1 MSRVCQ
7 PLTSIIYVQAGD
19 ARGRGR
25 GTLVCAGMAHRAHRV
40 IRTPRYASRVSD
52 ILIPP
57 SCIPTASPPTISSR
71 RRHHRHHCH
80 ARATSSFAI
89 FIRVTRRVNPR
100 AASIFPSFHSDRPR
114 STHSFSSLFCPPRL
128 TDHRLS
134 MSLRYLSLLSSR
146 YRQSCHVSR
155 DLMYTCI

>member
-19 ARGRGR
+19 ARGRGLR
-25 GTLVCAGMAHRAHRV
+25 AWCARRTL
-40 IRTPRYASRVSD
+40 RTPRYASRVSD

-57 SCIPTASPPTISSR
+57 SCIPTASPTISSR
-71 RRHHRHHCH
+71 RRHHRHRRH

-100 AASIFPSFHSDRPR
+100 AASIFAPFHPNSPSPPSLSR
-114 STHSFSSLFCPPRL
+114 SPHSFVRSV
-128 TDHRLS
+128 
-134 MSLRYLSLLSSR
+134 LRIIAFLCRYAISFLSLIEIPPIMSR
-146 YRQSCHVSR
+146 FHGF
-155 DLMYTCI
+155 D

>member
-25 GTLVCAGMAHRAHRV
+25 GAPVCARHTV
-40 IRTPRYASRVSD
+40 RTPRYASRVSD

-57 SCIPTASPPTISSR
+57 SCIPTASPTISSR
-71 RRHHRHHCH
+71 RRRHRRHRHRRRH

-100 AASIFPSFHSDRPR
+100 AASIFALSPSPLPPPPR
-114 STHSFSSLFCPPRL
+114 ASPSSHSFASLFCPPRL

-134 MSLRYLSLLSSR
+134 MSLCDIFPFSR
-146 YRQSCHVSR
+146 RDTANHV
-155 DLMYTCI
+155 TFPGI

>member
-25 GTLVCAGMAHRAHRV
+25 GALVCGGTHS
-40 IRTPRYASRVSD
+40 IRTPRCASRVSD

-57 SCIPTASPPTISSR
+57 SCIPTASPTISSR
-71 RRHHRHHCH
+71 RRHHRHRRRH

-100 AASIFPSFHSDRPR
+100 AASIFAPILDPLLPLFPSTFA
-114 STHSFSSLFCPPRL
+114 SLFCPLRL

-134 MSLRYLSLLSSR
+134 MSLYAISFPSLVEIPPI
-146 YRQSCHVSR
+146 VSR
-155 DLMYTCI
+155 SHGFD

>member
-25 GTLVCAGMAHRAHRV
+25 GALVCARHTV
-40 IRTPRYASRVSD
+40 RTPRYASRVSD

-57 SCIPTASPPTISSR
+57 SCIPTASPTISSR
-71 RRHHRHHCH
+71 RRHRRHRHRRH

-100 AASIFPSFHSDRPR
+100 AASIFALSLPPPLPPRASPSS
-114 STHSFSSLFCPPRL
+114 HSFASLFCPPRL

-134 MSLRYLSLLSSR
+134 MSLCDIFPFSR
-146 YRQSCHVSR
+146 RDTANHV
-155 DLMYTCI
+155 TFPGI